1 MLPSTELKKDKARSI
16 ATTALRRAITVVFST
31 SCFVLLLG
39 SGLNHLGHKYTRVVS
54 GHAQAFMGYSSSAD
68 IVLGELRVEPGTLL
82 PLGSSSTQTVNIE
95 LLANSTVHIR
105 RALANGSSSSSSS
118 GGTDNG
124 GANLLARTS
133 TVAVGAGVEGIA
145 AVCKRQV
152 LAINVPNSNMC
163 CDAHLRQSDWVCVA
177 AFDRFNKVLS
187 SSWAYVIP
195 LVPWA
200 LSTACDTAAS
210 MAHARRLMLY
220 LVLFLVRMLVL
231 YKALGWVQSSLQ
243 APPGSSCW
251 YAPYTKHSL
260 CLADQFDFSDHI
272 VLYVVNYLAP
282 AAIEVAYAHTALAAT
297 GGGTWLRYSP
307 AVGAACILSLITL
320 RGLLF
325 TCMFF
330 HSPLE
335 SAVGLAVATLGVLL
349 PLYAFAETSS
359 WHGACISVLAK
370 A

>member
-1 MLPSTELKKDKARSI
+1 M
-16 ATTALRRAITVVFST
+16 ATTALRRAIAGVLSS
-31 SCFVLLLG
+31 SCVVLLLG

-54 GHAQAFMGYSSSAD
+54 GHAQAFMGFNTAGD
-68 IVLGELRVEPGTLL
+68 IVLGELHVEPGTSF
-82 PLGSSSTQTVNIE
+82 PLSSSSTHTVNIE
-95 LLANSTVHIR
+95 IPANSTVHIP
-105 RALANGSSSSSSS
+105 RALDNGSSNSGSS
-118 GGTDNG
+118 G
-124 GANLLARTS
+124 ANPLARS
-133 TVAVGAGVEGIA
+133 SIVAAGAGGESVA
-145 AVCKRQV
+145 TCKRQV
-152 LAINVPNSNMC
+152 LATDVPHSNVC
-163 CDAHLRQSDWVCVA
+163 CDSQLRQSDWVCVA

-200 LSTACDTAAS
+200 LSAACDTTTS
-210 MAHARRLMLY
+210 MAHARRLVLY

-243 APPGSSCW
+243 PSPGSLCW

-272 VLYVVNYLAP
+272 VLYVANYLAP
-282 AAIEVAYAHTALAAT
+282 AAIEVAYAHTALSAT

-320 RGLLF
+320 RGMLF

-335 SAVGLAVATLGVLL
+335 SAVGLGVVTLGLLL
-349 PLYAFAETSS
+349 PLYAFAETAY
-359 WHGACISVLAK
+359 WHGSCIHVLAK